1 MCFLVAVP
9 GACVSFF
16 IRLRTFRIDV
26 FGFSSSR
33 SDLFYFFVVSV
44 CTFRIAAFFVFSGS
58 LDVRFELRFF
68 VCFRSGARDF
78 CVPSVPHRFV
88 CFSFVFVVCCRSAGH
103 VSHSPFLG
111 GLCLGDGVVLLSPP
125 GPTRRF
131 LSRHGAY
138 VSHRCVFFPI
148 VFFIRPGAFAGG
160 RKFVAVDLCMP
171 PLRVNPSPP
180 RSTLPFWLGGPA
192 HRGGRAIGMAAPGAG
207 VDFAAVAAALED
219 PLGSTQDALAA
230 CDRILLLGGG
240 GISSYRELQR
250 RACSKPSRAAVAPR
264 ATNCC

>member
-1 MCFLVAVP
+1 MPFRSHSAACVSHCCFSLCLRGRGLLVCFYHAAYVPHCRVFLFFFSDPGACLSLCLCFLVAVP

-44 CTFRIAAFFVFSGS
+44 CTFRIAAFF
-58 LDVRFELRFF
+58 RFLRFLGRAFRIAFF

-88 CFSFVFVVCCRSAGH
+88 CFSFVFVVRCRSAGH

-148 VFFIRPGAFAGG
+148 VFFYPAGSICRGAKIR
-160 RKFVAVDLCMP
+160 C
-171 PLRVNPSPP
+171 S
-180 RSTLPFWLGGPA
+180 RSLYASLKG
-192 HRGGRAIGMAAPGAG
+192 
-207 VDFAAVAAALED
+207 
-219 PLGSTQDALAA
+219 
-230 CDRILLLGGG
+230 
-240 GISSYRELQR
+240 
-250 RACSKPSRAAVAPR
+250 
-264 ATNCC
+264 